1 MANRLF
7 ERGNEK
13 EHRMLPSPGTIVI
26 VKEFKAYV
34 PYTLYVHNAAELMNV
49 RGVGGGFKIL

>member
-1 MANRLF
+1 
-7 ERGNEK
+7 
-13 EHRMLPSPGTIVI
+13 MLPSPGTIVI